1 MKINLKI
8 WPFLYN
14 KYFVVTAAFL
24 VYVLIFD
31 SNNLATQLRLRRD
44 LQKLQAEKQ
53 FYLDEIRKD
62 KAAVEVLM
70 TDERNLERFA
80 REKYLMK
87 RDDEDVYLIIRKEK
101 EEKD

>member
-1 MKINLKI
+1 M
-8 WPFLYN
+8 
-14 KYFVVTAAFL
+14 
-24 VYVLIFD
+24 
-31 SNNLATQLRLRRD
+31 RLRND

-87 RDDEDVYLIIRKEK
+87 RDNEDVYLIIRR
-101 EEKD
+101 KDKQD